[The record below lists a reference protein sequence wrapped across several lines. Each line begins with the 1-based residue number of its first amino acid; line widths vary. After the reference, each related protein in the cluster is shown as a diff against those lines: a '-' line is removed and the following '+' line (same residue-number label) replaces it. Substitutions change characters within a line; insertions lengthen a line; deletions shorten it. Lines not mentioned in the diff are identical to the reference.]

1 MIAKQ
6 SYTFDGTT
14 YHRGRELP
22 PEIAAKVQGEEEEE
36 GGDSLEDK
44 TVDDLRDIAEQ
55 EGVEAPSTLNKGPLI
70 EAIKEKRA

>member
-1 MIAKQ
+1 MIARQ

-22 PEIAAKVQGEEEEE
+22 PEIAAKVQGEETEE

-44 TVDDLRDIAEQ
+44 TVDDLRDIAEE

-70 EAIKEKRA
+70 EAIREQRA